1 MPDTVLTIL
10 IVLLVLILFAAALMI
25 FRAMMFGRVPEE
37 VEPVEVMPV
46 EGALVAE
53 HLAAAVSIPSIST
66 GDSST
71 FDGQAFNALHT
82 ALERMYPRVHGSLT
96 METINTYSL
105 LFTWPGRAPELE
117 PVLLCGHLDV
127 VPADPATREAWTYP
141 PFSGEVADGQVW
153 GRGTLDM
160 KGTVITILEAVEG
173 LLKTGYQPE
182 RTLYLGFGH
191 DEEIGG
197 MNGARCIS
205 ELLTERGVRL
215 AAVFD
220 EGGAIMEGMVPGV
233 DLPVALVAVAE
244 KGFASLELK
253 VEGRPGHSAMPPPHT
268 AIGVLAR
275 AITRIEAE
283 PMPANLKMI
292 QMMFNN
298 LGIFLPFKLRLAF
311 ANIGLL
317 RGLIVKQMA
326 SSPTNNS
333 MMRTTT
339 AATIIEGGVKDNI
352 LPAQARAVVNCRI
365 LPGDT
370 REKLVTHVR
379 KVINDEAVQVFLAAD
394 RSWEPSVI
402 SPTDSPVFTNLVRT
416 IRQVYPEVVV
426 APFLVSGAT
435 DSRHYLPL
443 TENVY
448 RFSPYFLNADL
459 LKTVHGIDERVPVA
473 TLERMVQFYGQL
485 IKSWTTIVG
494 TGS

>member
-1 MPDTVLTIL
+1 LSIL
-10 IVLLVLILFAAALMI
+10 IVLFVLILFAAALLI
-25 FRAMMFGRVPEE
+25 FRAMMYGRVPES

-53 HLAAAVSIPSIST
+53 HLAAAVSLATVSSI
-66 GDSST
+66 DSSKVDWAA
-71 FDGQAFNALHT
+71 FDALHT
-82 ALERMYPRVHGSLT
+82 ALERMYPRVHASLAL
-96 METINTYSL
+96 EKVNEYSL
-105 LFTWPGRAPELE
+105 MFTWQGRAPELE

-127 VPADPATREAWTYP
+127 VPADPATRDAWTYA
-141 PFSGEVADGQVW
+141 PFSGEIADGQVW

-173 LLKTGYQPE
+173 LLKIGYQPE
-182 RTLYLGFGH
+182 RTLILGFGH

-197 MNGARCIS
+197 MNGARCLS
-205 ELLTERGVRL
+205 ELLGERGVRL

-253 VEGRPGHSAMPPPHT
+253 VQGRPGHSAMPPRHT

-275 AITRIEAE
+275 AIARIENK
-283 PMPANLKMI
+283 PMPPNLRMV
-292 QMMFNN
+292 QMMFDS
-298 LGIFLPFKLRLAF
+298 LGIFLPFMLRLAF
-311 ANIGLL
+311 ANSGLL
-317 RGLIVKQMA
+317 RGTITKRLA
-326 SSPTNNS
+326 AEPTTNS
-333 MMRTTT
+333 MIRTSS
-339 AATIIEGGVKDNI
+339 AVTIIEGGVKDNV

-370 REKLVTHVR
+370 REKLVTHMR
-379 KVINDEAVQVFLAAD
+379 SVIDDEDVQIFLPAEK
-394 RSWEPSVI
+394 SWEPSVI
-402 SPTDSPVFTNLVRT
+402 SSTDSPVFTNLVRT

-448 RFSPYFLNADL
+448 RFSPYFLNSTL
-459 LKTVHGIDERVPVA
+459 LKTIHGIDERVPLD

-485 IKSWTTIVG
+485 IKSWTTVVG
-494 TGS
+494 TGE